1 MNIARIDVVFIVI
14 LFALVANGTSK
25 GFISLFFGKAAF
37 LVGFVTGII
46 FNNFVSQI
54 LLQWI
59 PIVLVTNVLA
69 FLLLFIATYI
79 IIKVVEKI
87 LGWIFKGEILKSLDR
102 SLGFLFGLVEGVLVV
117 ALILLILNVQPWVD
131 VEGLLQE
138 SIFNKIFIGS
148 LSQSVE
154 SVSQGIESNV

>member
-138 SIFNKIFIGS
+138 SIFNKIFIDS
-148 LSQSVE
+148 FSQSVE

>member
-1 MNIARIDVVFIVI
+1 MQTEQARD
-14 LFALVANGTSK
+14 L
-25 GFISLFFGKAAF
+25 SLC
-37 LVGFVTGII
+37 
-46 FNNFVSQI
+46 
-54 LLQWI
+54 
-59 PIVLVTNVLA
+59 VLA